1 MIGVL
6 PPITECI
13 TVFPKKMFWFNQC
26 HYSIFF
32 LMDPKTT
39 VHGNMHPTSRILQ
52 ILGMFRNCITFR
64 RHSIYFTER
73 CSRRN
78 SQFIHVDFRHISML
92 ACLSRMKINLGKY
105 QSRIPLL
112 CRHPIYFH
120 HQIGTTQYFLHQ
132 DRSRIGRNRERR
144 GIITLFRRFVF
155 RSASYKT
162 EYQTYQ

>member
-1 MIGVL
+1 
-6 PPITECI
+6 
-13 TVFPKKMFWFNQC
+13 
-26 HYSIFF
+26 
-32 LMDPKTT
+32 
-39 VHGNMHPTSRILQ
+39 MHPASRIFE
-52 ILGMFRNCITFR
+52 ILRLFGNRIDFC
-64 RHSIYFTER
+64 RHGIHFTER

-92 ACLSRMKINLGKY
+92 ASLSRVKVNLGKY

-112 CRHPIYFH
+112 CRHPVYFH